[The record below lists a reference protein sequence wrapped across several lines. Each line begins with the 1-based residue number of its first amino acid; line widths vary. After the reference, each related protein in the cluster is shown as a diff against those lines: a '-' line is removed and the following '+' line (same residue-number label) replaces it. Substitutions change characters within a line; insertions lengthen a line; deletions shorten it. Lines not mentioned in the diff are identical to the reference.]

1 MSYQSSIKT
10 VFEVQISSIGDCD
23 GCLANFDQE
32 AMNELADMIRR
43 TISSEDEVKVVVAP
57 ISVVYENTDGH
68 RTEILMK

>member
-10 VFEVQISSIGDCD
+10 VFKVQISSVGDCD

-32 AMNELADMIRR
+32 AMNELADMIKNA
-43 TISSEDEVKVVVAP
+43 ISSEDGVRVVVAP